1 MSTRKLF
8 RSKKVLLEDGLQ
20 EAGILVG
27 EEGKIDKILRKD
39 ELGTLQHTVEVS
51 MYLSDLVTIN
61 CLHILYMLE
70 FSFANAG
77 SRTV

>member
-27 EEGKIDKILRKD
+27 QEGKIDRIMRKH
-39 ELGTLQHTVEVS
+39 ELETLQKNVEVS
-51 MYLSDLVTIN
+51 IN
-61 CLHILYMLE
+61 NVQI
-70 FSFANAG
+70 
-77 SRTV
+77 